1 MNQSSLAESINQFL
15 NQYFNTQ
22 IPTETI
28 PYLLAGFALI
38 VLLGIFLLIY
48 FYRIKSSPKIG
59 KRKLSEKATEK
70 KLAQFEKIQLKQQKV
85 AEEKREQIEKQKHEK
100 KLSRIQEKTQDIQEE
115 LERKEKE
122 QLHSQILQKEL
133 PSPPQE
139 TIIPEADT
147 FLERL
152 RKGMEKTR
160 NNFMQGL
167 GNVALGKKEIDGEL
181 LEEFEEL
188 LIVADIGP
196 ETTYRI
202 LNAITEKLER
212 EQLKD
217 PQFLREM
224 LQSEIVSIMEKKYE
238 AASTEDKKPL
248 VLLFVG
254 VNGVGKTTTIGKVAA
269 QYQNEG
275 KKVLMGAGDTF
286 RAAAIEQ
293 LTEWSERAG
302 CDVVAKAAQSDPA
315 SVMYETLQKA
325 LDDQYDVVICDTA
338 GRLHTKKNLMEELKK
353 MVRVMQKLI
362 PDAPHEIFLV
372 LDATTGQN
380 AIFQVREF
388 SEIATLTGL
397 VITKLDGTAKG
408 GVVIGIVNE
417 FDIPVRFIGVGE
429 GINDLRPFNAAD
441 FTQSLFA

>member
-1 MNQSSLAESINQFL
+1 MNQNSLADAINQFL

-22 IPTETI
+22 IRAEAI
-28 PYLLAGFALI
+28 PYLLGGLALI
-38 VLLGIFLLIY
+38 LLLGIFLLISV
-48 FYRIKSSPKIG
+48 YRTTASHKKE
-59 KRKLSEKATEK
+59 KQKLSEKAAEK
-70 KLAQFEKIQLKQQKV
+70 KLAQLEKTQLKQQK
-85 AEEKREQIEKQKHEK
+85 ADEKKRLRIEKQKQEK
-100 KLSRIQEKTQDIQEE
+100 KLTKIEEKTRHIQEE
-115 LERKEKE
+115 LQRKEKE
-122 QLHSQILQKEL
+122 QHHIQTLQKEW
-133 PSPPQE
+133 PSPPRV
-139 TIIPEADT
+139 TISSDT
-147 FLERL
+147 GSFLERL

-160 NNFMQGL
+160 NNMMQGL

-181 LEEFEEL
+181 LDELEEL
-188 LIVADIGP
+188 LILADIGP
-196 ETTYRI
+196 ATTHRI
-202 LNAITEKLER
+202 LNSVAEKAER

-217 PQFLREM
+217 PRFLREM
-224 LQSEIVSIMEKKYE
+224 LQSEIVSIMEKTYDT
-238 AASTEDKKPL
+238 ATTEDKKPL
-248 VLLFVG
+248 VLLFIG

-293 LTEWSERAG
+293 LAKWSEQAG
-302 CDVVAKAAQSDPA
+302 CDIVVKKAQSDPA

-325 LDDQYDVVICDTA
+325 LHDQYDVVICDTA

-353 MVRVMQKLI
+353 MVRVMKKLI

-417 FDIPVRFIGVGE
+417 FDVPVRYIGVGE

-441 FTQSLFA
+441 FTQTLFS

>member
-1 MNQSSLAESINQFL
+1 MNLNSLANNIHSFLSQF
-15 NQYFNTQ
+15 FNSQ
-22 IPTETI
+22 FPADTI

-38 VLLGIFLLIY
+38 VILGISLLIY
-48 FYRIKSSPKIG
+48 VYRTRSSRNSG
-59 KRKLSEKATEK
+59 KRKLSEKVTEK
-70 KLAQFEKIQLKQQKV
+70 KLLQFEKIQLKQQRV
-85 AEEKREQIEKQKHEK
+85 EEKKREQIEKQKQSK
-100 KLSRIQEKTQDIQEE
+100 KLSRVQEKTRHIQEE
-115 LERKEKE
+115 LEKIEKE
-122 QLHSQILQKEL
+122 RPPRILQKEW
-133 PSPPQE
+133 PSPPQRTVVPE
-139 TIIPEADT
+139 TGA

-160 NNFMQGL
+160 HNLIQGI

-181 LEEFEEL
+181 LEELEEL
-188 LIVADIGP
+188 LIAADIGP

-202 LNAITEKLER
+202 LDAITEKVER

-217 PQFLREM
+217 PRFLREM
-224 LQSEIVSIMEKKYE
+224 LQSEIVSIMEKQYE
-238 AASTEDKKPL
+238 AAATEDKNPL

-293 LTEWSERAG
+293 LTEWSKRAG
-302 CDVVAKAAQSDPA
+302 CDIVAKSEQSDPA
-315 SVMYETLQKA
+315 SVLYETLQKA
-325 LDDQYDVVICDTA
+325 LEDHYDVVICDTA

-353 MVRVMQKLI
+353 MMRVMKKLI

-388 SEIATLTGL
+388 REIAELTGL

-417 FDIPVRFIGVGE
+417 FDIPVRFIGIGE

-441 FTQSLFA
+441 FTQSLFT

>member
-1 MNQSSLAESINQFL
+1 MNLNSLLDRINQFL
-15 NQYFNTQ
+15 SQFYNNQF
-22 IPTETI
+22 PTETI
-28 PYLLAGFALI
+28 PYLLAGVALI
-38 VLLGIFLLIY
+38 VILGIALLIY
-48 FYRIKSSPKIG
+48 IYRTRSYRNLEQ
-59 KRKLSEKATEK
+59 RKLSEKVTEK
-70 KLAQFEKIQLKQQKV
+70 RLVQFEKIQLKQQRV
-85 AEEKREQIEKQKHEK
+85 EEKKREQIEKQKQLK
-100 KLSRIQEKTQDIQEE
+100 KLSRVQEKTRHIQEE
-115 LERKEKE
+115 LEKIEKE
-122 QLHSQILQKEL
+122 SPPQILQKEW
-133 PSPPQE
+133 PSPPQRTVTPE
-139 TIIPEADT
+139 TVT

-160 NNFMQGL
+160 HNLIQGI

-181 LEEFEEL
+181 LEELEEL
-188 LIVADIGP
+188 LIATDIGP

-202 LNAITEKLER
+202 LDAITEKVER

-217 PQFLREM
+217 PQFLRKM

-238 AASTEDKKPL
+238 AAATEDKNPL
-248 VLLFVG
+248 VILFVG

-269 QYQNEG
+269 QYQNKG

-293 LTEWSERAG
+293 LTEWSKRAG
-302 CDVVAKAAQSDPA
+302 CDIVAKSEQSDPA
-315 SVMYETLQKA
+315 SVLYEALQKG
-325 LDDQYDVVICDTA
+325 LEGQYDVVICDTA

-353 MVRVMQKLI
+353 MMRVMKKLI

-388 SEIATLTGL
+388 REIANLTGL

-417 FDIPVRFIGVGE
+417 FDIPVRFIGIGE
-429 GINDLRPFNAAD
+429 GINDLRPFNATD
-441 FTQSLFA
+441 FTQSLFT